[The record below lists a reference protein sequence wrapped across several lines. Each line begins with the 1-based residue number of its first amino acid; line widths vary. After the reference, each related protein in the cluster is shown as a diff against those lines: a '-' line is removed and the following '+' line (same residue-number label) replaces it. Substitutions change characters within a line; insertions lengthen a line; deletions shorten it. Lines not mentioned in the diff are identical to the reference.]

1 MFLVPVSI
9 KMDTV
14 LTKRV
19 SPSGDRTHD
28 LKINSLALCLL
39 SYQRSDDSCF
49 GTHCTKIVGSQPSPD
64 EAAQPTLAAHNNAWM
79 GGSWCYLMVAQ
90 GRAMETVQGK
100 QDKPIIIVGN
110 ASLCQEAD

>member
-1 MFLVPVSI
+1 MQL
-9 KMDTV
+9 
-14 LTKRV
+14 
-19 SPSGDRTHD
+19 
-28 LKINSLALCLL
+28 
-39 SYQRSDDSCF
+39 

-64 EAAQPTLAAHNNAWM
+64 EAAEPTLAAHNNARM

-110 ASLCQEAD
+110 ASLCQEADQHILQVPTCDDNDTL